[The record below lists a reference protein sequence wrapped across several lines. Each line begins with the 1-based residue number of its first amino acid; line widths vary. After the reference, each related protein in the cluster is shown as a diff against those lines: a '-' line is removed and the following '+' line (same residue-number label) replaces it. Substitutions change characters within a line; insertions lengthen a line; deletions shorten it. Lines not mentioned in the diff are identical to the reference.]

1 MWDRLHPD
9 EIERRR
15 LTSVA
20 AMEAR
25 DRAEWE
31 EQYQETCD
39 RLYWSRGQ
47 CCAGCD
53 HWESGG
59 ALLGRC
65 SAAGIMSGADV
76 LRSMGVT
83 FSSYMPEPGF
93 PYTRAEHACGLF
105 RDDFDWSTLDVD
117 YLRRIG
123 VIRGGVMREKP
134 QAIATRVGTRSRALE
149 GG

>member
-1 MWDRLHPD
+1 MTFGRLPPD

-15 LTSVA
+15 LASVD
-20 AMEAR
+20 AMEAKSQ
-25 DRAEWE
+25 AEWGAR
-31 EQYQETCD
+31 YQETCD

-53 HWESGG
+53 HWESEG

-83 FSSYMPEPGF
+83 FSSLMPEPGF

-105 RDDFDWSTLDVD
+105 CDDFDWSTLDAG
-117 YLRRIG
+117 YLRGIGAMKGKALRIKPEG
-123 VIRGGVMREKP
+123 RGNVCKVIFLRDG
-134 QAIATRVGTRSRALE
+134 A
-149 GG
+149 

>member
-1 MWDRLHPD
+1 MTFGELPPE

-15 LTSVA
+15 LASA
-20 AMEAR
+20 AVMAAK

-31 EQYQETCD
+31 AKYQETCD

-53 HWESGG
+53 HWESSG

-65 SAAGIMSGADV
+65 SAAGIMSSADV

-105 RDDFDWSTLDVD
+105 RDDFDWSTLDTR

-123 VIRGGVMREKP
+123 AMKGHSLRNKPERRGNV
-134 QAIATRVGTRSRALE
+134 
-149 GG
+149 